1 MAGTDLIVTGRR
13 TRPGRFS
20 SVRGRPVGARA
31 PKGRRVLGK
40 IVLYVLLTAIAIV
53 MITPFVWMILTSLKT
68 TEDIWASP
76 PVFLP
81 TEWAWENYP
90 AALDAAPF
98 LTYARNSLIIAV
110 SHTAINL
117 VIASMAGYALA
128 RLRFRGSEVVF
139 MFFVAALMIPTY
151 TKVIPEFLIVRFM
164 PLFGGND
171 IFGQGG
177 TGWLDTWW
185 ALIIPGAV
193 TPFAVFLFRQFY
205 LDLPVELEEAAR
217 IDGVSEVG
225 IWARIMTPLVKPAFI
240 TVGLLTFESSWN
252 NFLWPLLV
260 TRSDDLRVIQVGLS
274 VFRTENE
281 TQWAYLMAGTT
292 LATLPMVALFLIGQK
307 YFVRGF
313 ANAGIK

>member
-1 MAGTDLIVTGRR
+1 VAGTDLAAAPPRATPGFARTPAARR
-13 TRPGRFS
+13 RLE
-20 SVRGRPVGARA
+20 RGA
-31 PKGRRVLGK
+31 
-40 IVLYVLLTAIAIV
+40 LYVALTVIAVV
-53 MITPFVWMILTSLKT
+53 MVVPFVWMILTSLKSPQ
-68 TEDIWASP
+68 DIAATP
-76 PVFLP
+76 PTFLP
-81 TEWAWENYP
+81 TQWAWGNY
-90 AALDAAPF
+90 AEALAAAPF
-98 LTYARNSLIIAV
+98 LTYARNSLVIAV

-128 RLRFRGSEVVF
+128 RLRFRGSELVF
-139 MFFVAALMIPTY
+139 IGFVAALMIPTY
-151 TKVIPEFLIVRFM
+151 TKIIPEFLIVRFM

-171 IFGQGG
+171 ILGQGG

-185 ALIIPGAV
+185 ALIVPGAV

-217 IDGVSEVG
+217 LDGVSELG

-240 TVGLLTFESSWN
+240 TVALLTFESSWN

-260 TRSDDLRVIQVGLS
+260 TRTDSMRVIQVGLS
-274 VFRTENE
+274 VFRTEND
-281 TQWAYLMAGTT
+281 TQWAFLMAGTT
-292 LATLPMVALFLIGQK
+292 LATVPMVVLFLLGQK

>member
-1 MAGTDLIVTGRR
+1 MAGTDLAAAPPRTTSGSARTTPAVRR
-13 TRPGRFS
+13 RLE
-20 SVRGRPVGARA
+20 RGA
-31 PKGRRVLGK
+31 
-40 IVLYVLLTAIAIV
+40 LYVVLTVIAMV
-53 MITPFVWMILTSLKT
+53 MIVPFVWMILTSLKT
-68 TEDIWASP
+68 PQDLAATP
-76 PVFLP
+76 PSFLP
-81 TEWAWENYP
+81 AQWAWGNY
-90 AALDAAPF
+90 AEALAAAPF

-128 RLRFRGSEVVF
+128 RLRFRGSELVF
-139 MFFVAALMIPTY
+139 IGFVAALMIPTY
-151 TKVIPEFLIVRFM
+151 TKIIPEFLIVRFM

-171 IFGQGG
+171 ILGQGG

-185 ALIIPGAV
+185 ALIVPGAV

-217 IDGVSEVG
+217 LDGVSELG

-240 TVGLLTFESSWN
+240 TVALLTFESSWN

-260 TRSDDLRVIQVGLS
+260 TRTDSMRVIQVGLS
-274 VFRTENE
+274 VFRTEND
-281 TQWAYLMAGTT
+281 TQWAFLMAGTT
-292 LATLPMVALFLIGQK
+292 LATVPMVVLFLLGQK

>member
-1 MAGTDLIVTGRR
+1 MAGTDLAAYPPRTTSGAARTSGGFARTPAARR
-13 TRPGRFS
+13 RLE
-20 SVRGRPVGARA
+20 RGA
-31 PKGRRVLGK
+31 
-40 IVLYVLLTAIAIV
+40 LYTALTIIAVV
-53 MITPFVWMILTSLKT
+53 MVVPFVWMILTSLKSPQ
-68 TEDIWASP
+68 DIAASP
-76 PVFLP
+76 PTFLP
-81 TEWAWENYP
+81 TEWAWGNYTE
-90 AALDAAPF
+90 ALAAAPF
-98 LTYARNSLIIAV
+98 LTYARNSLVIAV

-128 RLRFRGSEVVF
+128 RLRFRGSELVF
-139 MFFVAALMIPTY
+139 IGFVAALMIPTY
-151 TKVIPEFLIVRFM
+151 TKIIPEFLIVRFM

-171 IFGQGG
+171 ILGQGG

-185 ALIIPGAV
+185 ALIVPGAV

-217 IDGVSEVG
+217 LDGVSELG

-260 TRSDDLRVIQVGLS
+260 TRSDSMRVIQVGLS
-274 VFRTENE
+274 VFRTEND
-281 TQWAYLMAGTT
+281 TQWAFLMAGTT
-292 LATLPMVALFLIGQK
+292 LATLPMVVLFLLGQK

>member
-1 MAGTDLIVTGRR
+1 MAATDLGAVSPRTTLDVVGRS
-13 TRPGRFS
+13 PAS
-20 SVRGRPVGARA
+20 
-31 PKGRRVLGK
+31 RRRLSK
-40 IVLYVLLTAIAIV
+40 TALYVTLTVISVV
-53 MITPFVWMILTSLKT
+53 MVVPFVWMVLTSLKT
-68 TEDIWASP
+68 PADIAATP
-76 PVFLP
+76 PTFLP
-81 TEWAWENYP
+81 TEWAWHNY
-90 AALDAAPF
+90 ADALAAAPF

-110 SHTAINL
+110 SHTTINL

-128 RLRFRGSEVVF
+128 RLRFRGSELVF
-139 MFFVAALMIPTY
+139 LGFVAALMIPTY
-151 TKVIPEFLIVRFM
+151 TKIIPEFLIVRFM

-171 IFGQGG
+171 ILGQGG

-217 IDGVSEVG
+217 LDGVSELG

-240 TVGLLTFESSWN
+240 TVALLTFESSWN

-260 TRSDDLRVIQVGLS
+260 TRSDSMRVIQVGLS
-274 VFRTENE
+274 VFRTEND
-281 TQWAYLMAGTT
+281 TQWAFLMAGTT
-292 LATLPMVALFLIGQK
+292 LATLPMVVLFLLGQK